1 MALFC
6 LHGGAMAGFEER
18 LKTSTEQ
25 EILTEYFEYVN
36 TANWKLI
43 WKNHYRSNIR
53 GSAAW

>member
-1 MALFC
+1 
-6 LHGGAMAGFEER
+6 MAGFEER